1 MTDVADSGYPSIGGR
16 SATSVHR
23 FVQVSRWRGSSV
35 IDGSA
40 LALPMF
46 YTIPSLFPTS

>member
-1 MTDVADSGYPSIGGR
+1 MSPETTFLKVFKAPA
-16 SATSVHR
+16 ATSVHH

>member
-1 MTDVADSGYPSIGGR
+1 MTKNGR
-16 SATSVHR
+16 PNAHLHP

>member
-1 MTDVADSGYPSIGGR
+1 MSPQKTMIQIRGR
-16 SATSVHR
+16 SATWVHR
-23 FVQVSRWRGSSV
+23 LVQVSRWRGSSV